1 VDAQLNPTEERPMHR
16 NVMAGLLVVGAVG
29 LGVLGAA
36 PAPAADP
43 GFTARVTNAYYPL
56 LAGMRW
62 EYRGV
67 KDGRPLRDVVVVT
80 KRIERVGDVPCA
92 AVLDRGY
99 VDGRLAESTI
109 DWFAQDGKGTVWYFG
124 EATQEVDRHGRV
136 TSTEGSWRAGV
147 DGARAGVF
155 MPAHPHVGQ
164 SFAQEHYPGHAEDRF
179 KVVSRKATIG
189 VPFGTFR
196 GRALMTEEW
205 TALEPGVR
213 DAKWYVKGIGQ
224 VREATLKGGDER
236 AELVSFRRR

>member
-1 VDAQLNPTEERPMHR
+1 VDAQLNPTEERAMHR
-16 NVMAGLLVVGAVG
+16 NVMAGLLAAGAVG

-36 PAPAADP
+36 PALAADP

-56 LAGMRW
+56 LPGMRW

-67 KDGRPLRDVVVVT
+67 KDGRPLRDVVLVT

-109 DWFAQDGKGTVWYFG
+109 DWFAQDSNATVWYFG

-205 TALEPGVR
+205 TPLEPGVR
-213 DAKWYVKGIGQ
+213 DAKWYVKGIGE